1 LLKKQKDTLHQQK
14 SKGGENTMTEKKTYE
29 NIDPVTLGVIAGSFN
44 SIAKEMALV
53 LYRMAYSSIIR
64 ESEDLGAGLFD
75 VNGNELCESDSTPM
89 HIGSLP
95 GYIAGVK
102 HFLGDDIHDGDIILH
117 NNPYYGASHTP
128 DLAIIIP
135 IFHEGELVAYAANTG
150 HVLDV
155 GGMSPGLMVD
165 VVDVYAEGKHYNAVK
180 LYSKGIKNDEIWRH
194 VLENVR
200 TPKENKG
207 DIEALIASAKLGRKR
222 YLELIERYGLETV
235 RAAEQRWMDYSE
247 EMLRKEIEKIPD
259 GVYKAPTGWLDDDG
273 RNYGKRLRIET
284 SVKIEGSDL
293 TVDLT
298 GSSPQVETAYNVP
311 YSGSTLPATYTIVRA
326 ILLDEANSEVFIPQN
341 SGIFKPIKVIAP
353 YGSIWNPKPPAANTA
368 RINQVQRLADQINLA
383 LSEVLPEKTTAGNS
397 AHVHF
402 NSYAGVKSDSGEYW
416 VYVEVNEGSYGGRN
430 GKDGLD
436 SVDNLIANTRNN
448 PIEELE
454 MRLPMRCNRYELR
467 EEGAVAGKWRGGI
480 GIVRTWEFLE
490 GGLFTGEGDRHTDP
504 PKGVNG
510 GLDGLTGSLTL
521 NPGTENEK
529 SLPAKLTN
537 FKFNK
542 GDQLEIK
549 TPCAAGY
556 GDPLDRDVNKVL
568 EDVLDG
574 YIAIEQARKDYGVV
588 ITEDLKVDVEETARV
603 RKSMEKVNQ

>member
-1 LLKKQKDTLHQQK
+1 MTNKTL
-14 SKGGENTMTEKKTYE
+14 TVD
-29 NIDPVTLGVIAGSFN
+29 IDPVTLGVIAGSFN
-44 SIAKEMALV
+44 AIAKEMALV

-75 VNGNELCESDSTPM
+75 PDGNELCESDSTPM

-95 GYIAGVK
+95 GYIQGIR
-102 HFLGDDIHDGDIILH
+102 HFLGDDINDGDIILH

-135 IFHEGELVAYAANTG
+135 IFHEGELAGFAANTG
-150 HVLDV
+150 HVLDA

-180 LYSKGIKNDEIWRH
+180 LYNKGVKNEDMWRH
-194 VLENVR
+194 IFENVR

-207 DIEALIASAKLGRKR
+207 DVEAMIASAKLGKKR
-222 YLELIERYGLETV
+222 YLELIDRYGRKTIQ
-235 RAAEQRWMDYSE
+235 AAEKRWMDYSE

-298 GSSPQVETAYNVP
+298 GSSDQVETAYNVP

-326 ILLDEANSEVFIPQN
+326 ILLDEANSDVFIPQN
-341 SGIFKPIKVIAP
+341 SGIFKPIKVEAP
-353 YGSIWNPKPPAANTA
+353 YGSIWNPKPPASCTA

-383 LSEVLPEKTTAGNS
+383 LSEVLPTKTTAGNS

-402 NSYAGVKSDSGEYW
+402 NSYAGINDESGNYW
-416 VYVEVNEGSYGGRN
+416 VYIEVNEGSYGGRN

-436 SVDNLIANTRNN
+436 SVDNLVANTRNN

-454 MRLPMRCNRYELR
+454 MRLPMRCTRYELR
-467 EEGAVAGKWRGGI
+467 DEGAAAGKWRGGI
-480 GIVRTWEFLE
+480 GVIRTWEFLTDT
-490 GGLFTGEGDRHTDP
+490 LFTGEGDRHTDAP
-504 PKGVNG
+504 RGVFG
-510 GLDGLTGSLTL
+510 GHDGLTGAMTL
-521 NPGTENEK
+521 NANTEKEK
-529 SLPAKLTN
+529 ILHAKLTN
-537 FKFNK
+537 YKIKK
-542 GDQLEIK
+542 GDLLEIR
-549 TPCAAGY
+549 TPSAAGY
-556 GDPLDRDVNKVL
+556 GNPLERELNKVL
-568 EDVLDG
+568 EDVLDD
-574 YIAIEQARKDYGVV
+574 YLTIEKAKDIYGVV
-588 ITEDLKVDVEETARV
+588 IKEDLSIDLEAT
-603 RKSMEKVNQ
+603 RKLRE

>member
-1 LLKKQKDTLHQQK
+1 MIMGK
-14 SKGGENTMTEKKTYE
+14 SYDSV
-29 NIDPVTLGVIAGSFN
+29 DPVTLGVIAGSFN

-75 VNGNELCESDSTPM
+75 ANGNELCESDSTPM

-95 GYIAGVK
+95 GYISGVK
-102 HFLGDDIHDGDIILH
+102 HFIGNDIHDGDIILH

-135 IFHEGELVAYAANTG
+135 IFYDGELIAFSANTG
-150 HVLDV
+150 HVLDA

-165 VVDVYAEGKHYNAVK
+165 VVDVFAEGKHYNAVK
-180 LYSKGIKNDEIWRH
+180 LYSKGRKNEDIWRH
-194 VLENVR
+194 IFENVR

-207 DIEALIASAKLGRKR
+207 DVEAMIASARLGKKR
-222 YLELIERYGLETV
+222 FLELIERYGLTTV
-235 RAAEQRWMDYSE
+235 KAASDRWMDYSE

-273 RNYGKRLRIET
+273 KNYGERLRIET
-284 SVKIEGSDL
+284 KVIVEGNNL

-311 YSGSTLPATYTIVRA
+311 FSGSTLPATYTIIRA
-326 ILLDEANSEVFIPQN
+326 ILLDEAISEVFIPQN
-341 SGIFKPIKVIAP
+341 SGIFRPINVIAP
-353 YGSIWNPKPPAANTA
+353 LGSIWNPKFPAACTA

-383 LSEVLPEKTTAGNS
+383 LSDVLPHKTTAGNS

-402 NSYAGVKSDSGEYW
+402 NSYAGVKEDSGDYW
-416 VYVEVNEGSYGGRN
+416 VYIEVNEGSYGGRF

-436 SVDNLIANTRNN
+436 SVDNLVANTRNN

-467 EEGAVAGKWRGGI
+467 EEGASSGKWRGGI
-480 GIVRTWEFLE
+480 GVVRAWEYLE
-490 GGLFTGEGDRHTDP
+490 GSLFTGEGDRHTDSP
-504 PKGVNG
+504 RGVKDG
-510 GLDGLTGSLTL
+510 KDGLTGSLTL
-521 NPGTENEK
+521 NPGKEAK
-529 SLPAKLTN
+529 KLHAKLTN
-537 FKFNK
+537 YKIK
-542 GDQLEIK
+542 AGDILEIK
-549 TPCAAGY
+549 TPCAGGY
-556 GDPLDRDVNKVL
+556 GNPLERDPQLVLDDL
-568 EDVLDG
+568 LDG
-574 YIAIEQARKDYGVV
+574 YISEEKVINEYGVV
-588 ITEDLKVDVEETARV
+588 LKNDKEIDIEETKKFRENLV
-603 RKSMEKVNQ
+603 S

>member
-1 LLKKQKDTLHQQK
+1 MDMADKKQV
-14 SKGGENTMTEKKTYE
+14 S
-29 NIDPVTLGVIAGSFN
+29 IDPVTLGVIAGSFN
-44 SIAKEMALV
+44 AIAKEMALV

-75 VNGNELCESDSTPM
+75 PQGNELCESDSTPM

-95 GYIAGVK
+95 GYIQGVR
-102 HFLGDDIHDGDIILH
+102 HFLGDNIHDGDIILH
-117 NNPYYGASHTP
+117 NNPYHGASHTP

-135 IFHEGELVAYAANTG
+135 IFHEGQLIAFAANTG

-165 VVDVYAEGKHYNAVK
+165 VIDVYAEGKHYNALK
-180 LYSKGIKNDEIWRH
+180 IYSKGERNEEIWRH
-194 VLENVR
+194 IFENVR

-207 DIEALIASAKLGRKR
+207 DVEAMIASAKLGKKR
-222 YLELIERYGLETV
+222 YLELVHRYGLETV
-235 RAAEQRWMDYSE
+235 QAAEKRWMAYSE

-273 RNYGKRLRIET
+273 RNYGERLRIET
-284 SVKIEGSDL
+284 SIRIEGSDL
-293 TVDLT
+293 IVDLS
-298 GSSPQVETAYNVP
+298 GSSDQVETAYNVP

-341 SGIFKPIKVIAP
+341 SGIFKPIKVEAP
-353 YGSIWNPKPPAANTA
+353 YGSIWNPKPPAACTA

-383 LSEVLPEKTTAGNS
+383 LSEVLPDKTTAGNS

-402 NSYAGVKSDSGEYW
+402 NSYAGVKEDSGEYW
-416 VYVEVNEGSYGGRN
+416 VYIEVNEGSYGGRY

-454 MRLPMRCNRYELR
+454 MRLPMRCTRYELR
-467 EEGAVAGKWRGGI
+467 EEGASAGKWRGGI
-480 GIVRTWEFLE
+480 GIVRTWEFLTDS
-490 GGLFTGEGDRHTDP
+490 LFSGEGDRHTDQP
-504 PKGVNG
+504 RGVFG
-510 GLDGLTGSLTL
+510 GQDGLTGSMTL
-521 NPGTENEK
+521 NPGTEKEK
-529 SLPAKLTN
+529 SLHAKLTN
-537 FKFNK
+537 FKIRK
-542 GDQLEIK
+542 GDILEIR

-556 GDPLDRDVNKVL
+556 GNPYEREPKQVLQDILDN
-568 EDVLDG
+568 
-574 YIAIEQARKDYGVV
+574 YTTIEKANELYGVV
-588 ITEDLKVDVEETARV
+588 IRDNLTID
-603 RKSMEKVNQ
+603 MEATQKLRAEVQQSV

>member
-1 LLKKQKDTLHQQK
+1 
-14 SKGGENTMTEKKTYE
+14 MTNKILTTD
-29 NIDPVTLGVIAGSFN
+29 IDPVTLGVIAGSF
-44 SIAKEMALV
+44 SAIAKEMALV

-75 VNGNELCESDSTPM
+75 PDGNELCESDSTPM

-95 GYIAGVK
+95 GYIQGVR
-102 HFLGDDIHDGDIILH
+102 HFLGDNICDGDIILH

-135 IFHEGELVAYAANTG
+135 IFYEEELVGFAANTG
-150 HVLDV
+150 HVLDA

-180 LYSKGIKNDEIWRH
+180 LYSKGVKNEDMWRH
-194 VLENVR
+194 IFENVR

-207 DIEALIASAKLGRKR
+207 DVEAMIASAKLGKKR
-222 YLELIERYGLETV
+222 YIELLNRYGRKTIQ
-235 RAAEQRWMDYSE
+235 AAEKRWMEYSE

-273 RNYGKRLRIET
+273 RNYGERLRIET

-298 GSSPQVETAYNVP
+298 GSSDQVETAYNVP
-311 YSGSTLPATYTIVRA
+311 FSGSTLPATYTIVRA
-326 ILLDEANSEVFIPQN
+326 ILLDEANSDVFIPQN
-341 SGIFKPIKVIAP
+341 SGIFKPIKVVAP
-353 YGSIWNPKPPAANTA
+353 YGSIWNPKHPASCTA

-383 LSEVLPEKTTAGNS
+383 LSDVLPEKTTAGNS

-402 NSYAGVKSDSGEYW
+402 NSYAGIKEESGDYW
-416 VYVEVNEGSYGGRN
+416 VYIEVNEGSYGGRN

-436 SVDNLIANTRNN
+436 SVDNLVANTRNN

-454 MRLPMRCNRYELR
+454 MRLPMRCTRYELR
-467 EEGAVAGKWRGGI
+467 DEGAAAGKWRGGI
-480 GIVRTWEFLE
+480 GIIRTWEFLTDT
-490 GGLFTGEGDRHTDP
+490 LFTGEGDRHTDP
-504 PKGVNG
+504 PRGVFG
-510 GLDGLTGSLTL
+510 GQDGLTGSMIL
-521 NPGTENEK
+521 NPDTEREQN
-529 SLPAKLTN
+529 LHAKLTN
-537 FKFNK
+537 FKIRK
-542 GDQLEIK
+542 GDILEIR

-556 GDPLDRDVNKVL
+556 GDPFERSSEQVL
-568 EDVLDG
+568 EDILDD
-574 YIAIEQARKDYGVV
+574 YLTIEKAEKVYGVV
-588 ITEDLKVDVEETARV
+588 IREDLSVDLEKTSKIR
-603 RKSMEKVNQ
+603 EKVSS

>member
-1 LLKKQKDTLHQQK
+1 MAEQKKV
-14 SKGGENTMTEKKTYE
+14 G
-29 NIDPVTLGVIAGSFN
+29 IDPVTLGVIAGSFN
-44 SIAKEMALV
+44 AIAKEMALV

-75 VNGNELCESDSTPM
+75 PEGNELCESDSTPM

-95 GYIAGVK
+95 GYIQGVR
-102 HFLGDDIHDGDIILH
+102 HFLGDNIHDGDIILH
-117 NNPYYGASHTP
+117 NNPYHGASHTP

-135 IFHEGELVAYAANTG
+135 IFHEGELIAFAANTG

-165 VVDVYAEGKHYNAVK
+165 VIDVYAEGKHYNAVK
-180 LYSKGIKNDEIWRH
+180 IYDKGERNEEIWRH
-194 VLENVR
+194 IFENVR

-207 DIEALIASAKLGRKR
+207 DVEAMIASAKLGKKR
-222 YLELIERYGLETV
+222 YLELVHRYGLETV
-235 RAAEQRWMDYSE
+235 QAAEKRWMEYSE

-273 RNYGKRLRIET
+273 RNYGERLRIET
-284 SVKIEGSDL
+284 SIRVEGSDMI
-293 TVDLT
+293 VDLS
-298 GSSPQVETAYNVP
+298 GSSDQVETAYNVP

-341 SGIFKPIKVIAP
+341 SGIFKPIKVEAP
-353 YGSIWNPKPPAANTA
+353 YGSIWNPKPPAACTA

-383 LSEVLPEKTTAGNS
+383 LSEVLPDKTTAGNS

-402 NSYAGVKSDSGEYW
+402 NSYAGVKEDSGEYW
-416 VYVEVNEGSYGGRN
+416 VYIEVNEGSYGGRY

-454 MRLPMRCNRYELR
+454 MRLPMRCTRYELR
-467 EEGAVAGKWRGGI
+467 EEGAAAGKWRGGI
-480 GIVRTWEFLE
+480 GIVRTWEFLTDS
-490 GGLFTGEGDRHTDP
+490 LFSGEGDRHTDQP
-504 PKGVNG
+504 RGVFG
-510 GLDGLTGSLTL
+510 GQDGLTGSMKL
-521 NPGTENEK
+521 NPGTEKEK
-529 SLPAKLTN
+529 NLHAKLTN
-537 FKFNK
+537 YKIRK
-542 GDQLEIK
+542 GDILEIR

-556 GDPLDRDVNKVL
+556 GNAYEREPKQVL
-568 EDVLDG
+568 EDILDN
-574 YIAIEQARKDYGVV
+574 YTTIEKAKELYGVV
-588 ITEDLKVDVEETARV
+588 IRDNLTID
-603 RKSMEKVNQ
+603 MEATRQLRAQIQQTV